1 MDMRKEFPSQT
12 KNRRQWIID
21 TVRENQVCASNILFY
36 AAVEQWDQARED
48 LSMLH
53 KHDRDALL
61 IPNGIL
67 TDEQIEIL
75 GHE

>member
-1 MDMRKEFPSQT
+1 MVRNNQKRVAWILEDMDATDYALARKSFHG
-12 KNRRQWIID
+12 
-21 TVRENQVCASNILFY
+21 
-36 AAVEQWDQARED
+36 
-48 LSMLH
+48 LH

-75 GHE
+75 SPGRLSPDTEAGQ